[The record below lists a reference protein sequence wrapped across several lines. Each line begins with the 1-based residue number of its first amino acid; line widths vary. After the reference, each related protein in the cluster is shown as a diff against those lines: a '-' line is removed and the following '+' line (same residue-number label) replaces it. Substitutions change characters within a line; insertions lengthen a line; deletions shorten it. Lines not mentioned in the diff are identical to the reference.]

1 MKKEESKKLEKESQ
15 LQKDLM
21 PNFNIKGHLLLRK
34 NLRPKIMM
42 YFFKTQQVDQKFEIV
57 VYKAGSEKVKET
69 WLFDH
74 DTVVS

>member
-1 MKKEESKKLEKESQ
+1 M
-15 LQKDLM
+15 
-21 PNFNIKGHLLLRK
+21 RK